1 MIKSFLIFV
10 PFPPL
15 PRGQLIFPELKIR
28 YRQPAHDSLFKP
40 WGIIM
45 IMNVRTLDWI
55 EQVKVQPKGFAPVT
69 AELLQNIVQRI
80 VTGLHPQK
88 IVLFGSYAYGLP
100 SPDSDLDILVIMQ
113 TTERPAERVLA
124 ISRLL
129 RPRPFPM
136 DILVR
141 TPDEIAEAVKQNDL
155 FIQEILSRGKVLYEQ
170 SE

>member
-1 MIKSFLIFV
+1 
-10 PFPPL
+10 
-15 PRGQLIFPELKIR
+15 
-28 YRQPAHDSLFKP
+28 
-40 WGIIM
+40 M

-113 TTERPAERVLA
+113 TTERPDERVLA

-129 RPRPFPM
+129 RPRQFPM

-141 TPDEIAEAVKQNDL
+141 TPDEIAEAVEKNDP
-155 FIQEILSRGKVLYEQ
+155 FIQEILSRGKVLDEQ
-170 SE
+170 RY

>member
-1 MIKSFLIFV
+1 
-10 PFPPL
+10 
-15 PRGQLIFPELKIR
+15 
-28 YRQPAHDSLFKP
+28 
-40 WGIIM
+40 
-45 IMNVRTLDWI
+45 MNVRALDWI

-69 AELLQNIVQRI
+69 AELLQSIVQRI

-88 IVLFGSYAYGLP
+88 ILLFGSYAYGLP

-113 TTERPAERVLA
+113 TTERPAERILA

-141 TPDEIAEAVKQNDL
+141 TPDEIAEAVKQNDP

-170 SE
+170 RE